1 MVVDNTKEE
10 ENMKEVGN
18 AKEYLVHNWSNDQ
31 MATEVVDM
39 KDEEMFL
46 KFTKM
51 FSFFFPF
58 IWFQFFF
65 ASNFFIK
72 SIPIRE
78 S

>member
-1 MVVDNTKEE
+1 
-10 ENMKEVGN
+10 
-18 AKEYLVHNWSNDQ
+18 